1 MNILLNG
8 QALSIEGVTP
18 EVTLA
23 ELVDTVTEE
32 LKESGATIM
41 EIAADDIRISIEQ
54 TDELETRRLVE
65 FETIDILTATA
76 RDLLEMALGESEE
89 IFGFIDESARN
100 VAADLRNGKVKEA
113 MERHLETLDG
123 LEWLS
128 SILKHLVVGFA
139 AEMSETSIEPR
150 RKQLFDRLAAQMA
163 ELQKAQEHTDWV
175 GLADVL
181 EYEIPEI
188 TAEGRTLFADLREL
202 VPDAGE
208 PENDDRG

>member
-1 MNILLNG
+1 LNILLNG

>member
-1 MNILLNG
+1 LNILLNG
-8 QALSIEGVTP
+8 QALNIEGITP
-18 EVTLA
+18 DVTLA
-23 ELVDTVTEE
+23 DLVDTVTEE

-41 EIAADDIRISIEQ
+41 EIVADDIRLSMEQ
-54 TDELETRRLVE
+54 TDELEARRLIE
-65 FETIDILTATA
+65 FKTIDILTATA
-76 RDLLEMALGESEE
+76 RDLLEMAIRESDE
-89 IFGFIDESARN
+89 IFDFLDESARG
-100 VAADLRNGKVKEA
+100 VAADLRLGKVKEA

-150 RKQLFDRLAAQMA
+150 RKQLVDQLTVQMT

-175 GLADVL
+175 GLADIL

-188 TAEGRTLFADLREL
+188 TKQGRNLFADLRER
-202 VPDAGE
+202 VPGLGDAEDGE
-208 PENDDRG
+208 PG